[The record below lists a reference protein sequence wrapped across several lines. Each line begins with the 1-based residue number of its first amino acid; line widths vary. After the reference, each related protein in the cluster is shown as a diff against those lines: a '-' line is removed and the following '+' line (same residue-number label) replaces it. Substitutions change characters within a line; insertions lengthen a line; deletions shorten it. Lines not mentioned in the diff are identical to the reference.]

1 MLKNSSSNVASMNG
15 DTTSSLILDLKLLK
29 FEEDIEMAFHMY
41 ESTVVGK
48 LSIGMFFNL
57 LQ

>member
-1 MLKNSSSNVASMNG
+1 MLKNSFSNVNG
-15 DTTSSLILDLKLLK
+15 DTNSSFTLDLKLLK
-29 FEEDIEMAFHMY
+29 FEEDIEMAFHIY